1 MHGSN
6 NTFSGFVIL
15 LPTSCTEEKALALE
29 DKTNYLILAKVLTH
43 HACIKTKPSVLDSWV
58 VLKKKT
64 YCRHER

>member
-15 LPTSCTEEKALALE
+15 LPTSCTEEKALVLE

-43 HACIKTKPSVLDSWV
+43 HSWL
-58 VLKKKT
+58 VLKKKIH
-64 YCRHER
+64 CRHER

>member
-43 HACIKTKPSVLDSWV
+43 HACIKCKAKCLRFMGGVEEKNSLQA
-58 VLKKKT
+58 
-64 YCRHER
+64 